1 MRMESTVDLT
11 DEALIDKYREEQDM
25 ALFKIL
31 VRRHQG
37 RVFAVAYRLLGSSE
51 EAEEIVQDCFVK
63 VHQNLHKYRAHSTF
77 SSWLLRI
84 CQNLCMD
91 ALRMRHRRKDIAA
104 ISFDP
109 QAHGPEDENSGPG
122 KPVTQVADAGP
133 GPSQNLDQEEQTR
146 IIEESIQRLPEN
158 QKIVLV
164 LHDIQ
169 GLSYQ
174 QIADQVGTS
183 IGTVRSRLHYGRLK
197 LKEILDPYFS
207 PENRTQPLKSR

>member
-1 MRMESTVDLT
+1 
-11 DEALIDKYREEQDM
+11 
-25 ALFKIL
+25 
-31 VRRHQG
+31 
-37 RVFAVAYRLLGSSE
+37 
-51 EAEEIVQDCFVK
+51 
-63 VHQNLHKYRAHSTF
+63 
-77 SSWLLRI
+77 
-84 CQNLCMD
+84 
-91 ALRMRHRRKDIAA
+91 MRHRRKDIAA

-109 QAHGPEDENSGPG
+109 QAQGQEDENFGSG

-133 GPSQNLDQEEQTR
+133 GPSQVLDQEEQTR